1 MLETRIKELTE
12 AVTMLTE
19 AMKNYHP
26 GAFLLSPDNRDALIE
41 AHSEADEIIE
51 QIKVDDL
58 ESDLHPD
65 QTEMSFD
72 EEPANDPI
80 EPLTHED
87 LKLACLA
94 SVKADMKNKPLIKA
108 ILAEYSAVK
117 AVDVP
122 LDKIGEVIAKIE
134 AL

>member
-1 MLETRIKELTE
+1 MLETEIKKLTK
-12 AVTMLTE
+12 AVLLLNET
-19 AMKNYHP
+19 MKNVRP
-26 GAFLLSPDNRDALIE
+26 SDFLTFPENVDALIE
-41 AHSEADEIIE
+41 AHSESDAIVE

-58 ESDLHPD
+58 ESDVHPD

-80 EPLTHED
+80 QPLTHED

-94 SVKADMKNKPLIKA
+94 SVKSDIKNKPLIKA
-108 ILAEYSAVK
+108 LLAEYSAVK

-122 LDKIGEVIAKIE
+122 LDKIGEAIAKIE